1 MGTGR
6 ANAVREISASSIEVD
21 FYFKGAR
28 CRERLKLAPTARN
41 LRYAENLLGQIKIEI
56 EKGTFDYHAHFPGS
70 KRAAALSRI
79 PAGLDTVRQ
88 GLDRWFERKR
98 LELEHSTLDG
108 YRRIIANV
116 LAPLCGR
123 VQLRDFDKAAG
134 RALVDG
140 LGAEVSVKRI
150 NNVLGP
156 LRGMFADLVDDG
168 ILATNPLDGLK
179 VRRRGRIATKDDID
193 PFTPVEIRMILNKC
207 ADPNFRNYC
216 QFNFATGLRT
226 SEMIGLEW
234 GDIDFITNTVRIRRA
249 FVMGK
254 MKAPKTEAGIRVV
267 ELTAPA
273 LQALRAQK
281 AQTFLA
287 GGTVFLN
294 PRSGEQ
300 WKGDRDVRRFFWTPL
315 LKAAGVRYRYPY
327 QMRHTFASIALS
339 AGEAVMWVAKQMGH
353 RDWTITA
360 KRYARWIPSIVPDAG
375 GKMEAVWAGQNA
387 DQNADHSQPI
397 QAHSSPI
404 ATS

>member
-6 ANAVREISASSIEVD
+6 SGGVRTASETTIEID
-21 FYFKGAR
+21 FYYRGAR
-28 CRERLKLAPTARN
+28 CRERVKLAPTSRN
-41 LRYAENLLGQIKIEI
+41 MRYAENLLGQIKVEI
-56 EKGTFDYHAHFPGS
+56 EKGSFDYHTHFPNS
-70 KRAAALSRI
+70 RRAKKLSHNPGELETVESALE
-79 PAGLDTVRQ
+79 
-88 GLDRWFERKR
+88 RWFARKGQ
-98 LELEHSTLDG
+98 ELEHSTLQG
-108 YRRIIANV
+108 YRRIIYNV
-116 LAPLCGR
+116 LAPACGR
-123 VQLRDFDKAAG
+123 TLLRDFDRAAG
-134 RALVDG
+134 RALIDG

-168 ILATNPLDGLK
+168 ILATNPMDGLK
-179 VRRRGRIATKDDID
+179 VRRRGRIATTDDID
-193 PFTPVEIRMILNKC
+193 PFTPVEIRTILNKC
-207 ADPNFRNYC
+207 ADPHFQNYC

-281 AQTFLA
+281 ALTFLA

-360 KRYARWIPSIVPDAG
+360 KKYSRWIPSIVPDAG
-375 GKMEAVWAGQNA
+375 GKMEAVWSGQNA
-387 DQNADHSQPI
+387 DQKADQTPPI
-397 QAHSSPI
+397 LAQS
-404 ATS
+404 